1 MKHNLIMLAI
11 WIGLGFLTFHL
22 LDKHDAPEWAKDIF
36 VFIALSF
43 GLVFIQQF
51 IHEITKDWDKK

>member
-1 MKHNLIMLAI
+1 MLAI